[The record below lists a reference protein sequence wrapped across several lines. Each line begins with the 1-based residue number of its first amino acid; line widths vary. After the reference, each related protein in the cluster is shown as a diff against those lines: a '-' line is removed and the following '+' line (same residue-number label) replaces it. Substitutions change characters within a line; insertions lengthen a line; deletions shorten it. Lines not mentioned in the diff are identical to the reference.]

1 MSALEVL
8 IGNSLEHL
16 RARPKGSVRM
26 VVTSPPYWGLRDY
39 SHTCE
44 FETREEAEEWARVLS
59 TYWNEKYGT
68 PFNRYVARKATK
80 RKDRWVGHVSAECRW
95 ADGSWCAFGLEPT
108 LAGYIA
114 HTVEIF
120 EEVRRVLADDGT
132 LWLNLG
138 DAYHSNPKG
147 NSGYGTSTLT
157 KQSENAKRGALDEHF
172 SRPRHGS
179 DCDPKRGSAASGQP
193 MRRSAGLKIK
203 DLIGQPWR
211 VAFALQDA
219 GWYLRQEIIWEKNN
233 PMPESAKDRPTR
245 THEQVFLMSKRP
257 RYFYDY
263 KAILEPCSENTH
275 ARMPKVAGHQHGVTG
290 EAHSTTGH
298 NSGPRMPPIG
308 GKKKADG
315 QNRTYSDN
323 TPAFQTVGIGDGER
337 PRKGVPNGLNPKAAS
352 IDAGNH
358 LGPRPKQNDSWSENH
373 TGVTLMR
380 NSRSVWRFPTQ
391 GYKGSH
397 FATFPEELP
406 KRCILAG
413 SKRGDVVLD
422 LFGGTFTSAIA
433 ARMTGRKALMCE
445 QMPSYADQ
453 GRERYEAATGLFG
466 VI

>member
-8 IGNSLEHL
+8 IGNSLEQL
-16 RARPKGSVRM
+16 RARPSGSVRM

-39 SHTCE
+39 SHTAE
-44 FETREEAEEWARVLS
+44 FGPGNDGYNAAFDWAREVAAN
-59 TYWNEKYGT
+59 WNRLYGT
-68 PFNRYVARKATK
+68 PFNRYVARKPTK
-80 RKDRWVGHVSAECRW
+80 RKERWVSHVSAECRW
-95 ADGSWCAFGLEPT
+95 ADGSWCAYGLEPT
-108 LAGYIA
+108 LAEYIA

-138 DAYHSNPKG
+138 DAY
-147 NSGYGTSTLT
+147 NSGTKAQRKPDTTDKTGFGKHGYWTNDNIVNRVYAPTL
-157 KQSENAKRGALDEHF
+157 K
-172 SRPRHGS
+172 P
-179 DCDPKRGSAASGQP
+179 
-193 MRRSAGLKIK
+193 K

-211 VAFALQDA
+211 IAFALQDA

-257 RYFYDY
+257 RYYYDY

-275 ARMPKVAGHQHGVTG
+275 ARMPKVAGHQHGATG

-298 NSGPRMPPIG
+298 NSGPRMRPIG
-308 GKKKADG
+308 GQSKAGG
-315 QNRTYSDN
+315 QNRTYSGN
-323 TPAFQTVGIGDGER
+323 TPEYQTVGIGDGER
-337 PRKGVPNGLNPKAAS
+337 TRKGAPNGLNPKAAS

-358 LGPRPKQNDSWSENH
+358 QGARPKQNDSWSENH
-373 TGVTLMR
+373 LGVTLLR

-433 ARMTGRKALMCE
+433 ARMTGRKAVMCE
-445 QMPSYADQ
+445 QMPSYAQQ
-453 GRERYEAATGLFG
+453 GRERYNQATGLFG
-466 VI
+466 V